1 MQLARMLVFV
11 VPTVLG
17 CGAAGGVSV
26 MFKSPIEERCNK
38 AGIQGCPE
46 VVDGAL
52 VYIEGDKPKGKDQM
66 LRGAAQN
73 APEKVKEFAKAIK
86 ELPLD
91 KIPGAT
97 KYTAVIMEVA
107 DILAGAQPAPA
118 AGPAAPPPPP
128 AGAPK
133 IVVNG
138 LTLEGAQLA
147 GIPDI
152 EFDTGQATIKGTPS
166 NNSTLGLLVIGAKAN
181 PHITKLR
188 VEGHTDS
195 DGDAAANQVLSE
207 KRAAAVVDWLVSH
220 GVEPGRLRPVGCGS
234 RDPIFQNDT
243 AEHKARN
250 RRTEFDIETINGQR
264 PDGYTEACAPNTFRA
279 AVR

>member
-1 MQLARMLVFV
+1 MLVFI
-11 VPTVLG
+11 VPTVIG
-17 CGAAGGVSV
+17 CGAGGGVSV
-26 MFKSPIEERCNK
+26 MLKSPIEERCNK

-46 VVDGAL
+46 VVEGAI
-52 VYIEGDKPKGKDQM
+52 VYIGGDKPKGKDQM

-97 KYTAVIMEVA
+97 KYTSVIIEVA
-107 DILAGAQPAPA
+107 DILAGAQPAAPPP
-118 AGPAAPPPPP
+118 GPATPPPP

-133 IVVNG
+133 IMVNG

-166 NNSTLGLLVIGAKAN
+166 NNSTLGLLVVGAKAN

-195 DGDAAANQVLSE
+195 DGDAASNQVLSE
-207 KRAAAVVDWLVSH
+207 KRAAAVVEWLVNH
-220 GVEPGRLRPVGCGS
+220 GVEPQRLRAVGCGS
-234 RDPIFQNDT
+234 RDPLFPNDS

-250 RRTEFDIETINGQR
+250 RRTEFDIETINNQR
-264 PDGYTEACAPNTFRA
+264 PDGYTEACAPNSFRA